1 MIYQA
6 EKQLKELSDKVPA
19 DLKSRVEAKVTDLKE
34 AANREDVNKMKQ
46 AQEALQ
52 QEIMQIGQ
60 AIYGSG
66 GAGADPA
73 QAGAGV
79 GASSPGTGKSAGDDP
94 VVIDAD
100 FSDSK

>member
-19 DLKSRVEAKVTDLKE
+19 DLKSRVETKVVDLKE
-34 AANREDVNKMKQ
+34 AAKTEDVEKMKR

-52 QEIMQIGQ
+52 QEVMQIGQ

-66 GAGADPA
+66 AAHAGPA
-73 QAGAGV
+73 QPGSGA
-79 GASSPGTGKSAGDDP
+79 ASSPPGDDAE
-94 VVIDAD
+94 VIDAD
-100 FSDSK
+100 FTDST

>member
-19 DLKSRVEAKVTDLKE
+19 DLKSRVEAKVATLRE
-34 AANREDVNKMKQ
+34 AANAEDVNKMKQ

-66 GAGADPA
+66 GDGAESA
-73 QAGAGV
+73 QAGS
-79 GASSPGTGKSAGDDP
+79 GASPGARKSAGDDAE
-94 VVIDAD
+94 VIDAD
-100 FSDSK
+100 FSDSS

>member
-19 DLKSRVEAKVTDLKE
+19 DLKSRVEAKVADLRE
-34 AANREDVNKMKQ
+34 AANTEDVNKMKQ

-52 QEIMQIGQ
+52 QEIMKIGQ

-73 QAGAGV
+73 QGAG
-79 GASSPGTGKSAGDDP
+79 GSSPGTGKSGGDDAE
-94 VVIDAD
+94 VIDAD
-100 FSDSK
+100 FSDSS